1 MYDYSLGKI
10 KQVTDANS
18 RVFQT
23 IYDGLGRAV
32 EEKQPDL
39 TTPSTLVTK
48 TRYDYTDTPNAV
60 SIHKT
65 DYLDNVNSA
74 DTYQYFDGLN
84 RLIQERKEA
93 ESSGSFNV
101 RDIVYNNIGQVSKE
115 SLPYRSSGT
124 SKTSTTTD
132 SNLLTTYS
140 YDPMLRITSIANAV
154 GITSTVYD
162 DWKTAI
168 TDANGKVKN
177 YYKDAY
183 VSDMPVLPVCWIFL
197 KRKVLSDQGMVP
209 KPERCISDPTAQ

>member
-93 ESSGSFNV
+93 ESSGSFNA

-124 SKTSTTTD
+124 SKTSATTD

-140 YDPMLRITSIANAV
+140 YDPMLRTTSIANAV

-183 VSDMPVLPVCWIFL
+183 GTIALVVGVVGVILLVVIILLLWHSRRKIQRK
-197 KRKVLSDQGMVP
+197 KR
-209 KPERCISDPTAQ
+209 RI